1 MGSRA
6 GMVSCQG
13 NLVVIRQLITVE
25 RVKRRRVALPRVC
38 GSTSRTLLNQQRHG
52 TRQFSSRNSALT
64 RSYGKNYKF
73 TWSVH
78 ERIID
83 SSISFARSTRLNPSS
98 RDGIFFLFSL
108 LLIIPFV
115 CGFIE
120 LGNPFKISSIFC
132 FCRYNNWIVGSCD
145 WWFLTNQKM
154 KWNNIYTLCISCG
167 FL

>member
-115 CGFIE
+115 CGFVE
-120 LGNPFKISSIFC
+120 LGNPFKISSIFY
-132 FCRYNNWIVGSCD
+132 F
-145 WWFLTNQKM
+145 
-154 KWNNIYTLCISCG
+154 YTTIGLLVLVIFNESKNEME
-167 FL
+167 

>member
-38 GSTSRTLLNQQRHG
+38 GSTSRTLLDQQRHG

-73 TWSVH
+73 AWSVH
-78 ERIID
+78 VKGLSIRMHLDIFREVDEID
-83 SSISFARSTRLNPSS
+83 PSLRVETLS
-98 RDGIFFLFSL
+98 RGETWWYCSFFLFYW
-108 LLIIPFV
+108 LIIPFI
-115 CGFIE
+115 CGYVE
-120 LGNPFKISSIFC
+120 LRNPFKISRIFY
-132 FCRYNNWIVGSCD
+132 FY
-145 WWFLTNQKM
+145 
-154 KWNNIYTLCISCG
+154 
-167 FL
+167 

>member
-115 CGFIE
+115 CGFVE
-120 LGNPFKISSIFC
+120 LGNLKIKISSIFIQQLDC
-132 FCRYNNWIVGSCD
+132 
-145 WWFLTNQKM
+145 WFLWFSTNQKM

>member
-115 CGFIE
+115 CGFVE
-120 LGNPFKISSIFC
+120 LG
-132 FCRYNNWIVGSCD
+132 NWIVGSCD

>member
-38 GSTSRTLLNQQRHG
+38 GSTSRTLLDQQRHG

-73 TWSVH
+73 AWSVH
-78 ERIID
+78 VKGLSIRMHLDIFREVDEID
-83 SSISFARSTRLNPSS
+83 PSLRVETLSRGETWWYCSF
-98 RDGIFFLFSL
+98 FFFFYW
-108 LLIIPFV
+108 LIIPFI
-115 CGFIE
+115 CGYVE
-120 LGNPFKISSIFC
+120 LRNPFKISRIFY
-132 FCRYNNWIVGSCD
+132 FY
-145 WWFLTNQKM
+145 
-154 KWNNIYTLCISCG
+154 
-167 FL
+167 